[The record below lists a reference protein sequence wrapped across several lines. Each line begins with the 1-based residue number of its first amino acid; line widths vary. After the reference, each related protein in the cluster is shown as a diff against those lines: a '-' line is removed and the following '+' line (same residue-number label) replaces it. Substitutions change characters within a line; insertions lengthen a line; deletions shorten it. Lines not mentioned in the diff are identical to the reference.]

1 MFENLNSVRVT
12 GNSGIRFAA
21 KVALSA
27 KYNDNTE
34 EIGFIIGRKDKLSVN
49 DSTLSN
55 LVFGE
60 NGPQDKGYTPDGNK
74 YVYGVVYNKAE
85 NINLV
90 YDNNGSKLDGIE
102 GGVSEGVTCVVYNIK
117 NEKTELA
124 VRSYIKIGGSYYYSS
139 AVSRSMYQVA
149 ESLNA
154 NYDKLSDA
162 EKAWVDKVLGTT
174 GGTTN
179 E

>member
-1 MFENLNSVRVT
+1 M
-12 GNSGIRFAA
+12 
-21 KVALSA
+21 
-27 KYNDNTE
+27 
-34 EIGFIIGRKDKLSVN
+34 
-49 DSTLSN
+49 
-55 LVFGE
+55 
-60 NGPQDKGYTPDGNK
+60 
-74 YVYGVVYNKAE
+74 
-85 NINLV
+85 
-90 YDNNGSKLDGIE
+90 
-102 GGVSEGVTCVVYNIK
+102 VYNIK
-117 NEKTELA
+117 NEKTGLA
-124 VRSYIKIGGSYYYSS
+124 VRSYIKIGGSYSYSS

>member
-1 MFENLNSVRVT
+1 M
-12 GNSGIRFAA
+12 
-21 KVALSA
+21 
-27 KYNDNTE
+27 
-34 EIGFIIGRKDKLSVN
+34 
-49 DSTLSN
+49 
-55 LVFGE
+55 
-60 NGPQDKGYTPDGNK
+60 
-74 YVYGVVYNKAE
+74 
-85 NINLV
+85 
-90 YDNNGSKLDGIE
+90 
-102 GGVSEGVTCVVYNIK
+102 VYNIK

-149 ESLNA
+149 ESLSTH
-154 NYDKLSDA
+154 YDELSDA